1 MSRISGTGTSRLVKN
16 PPFILRWV
24 RDQAQVWQTMEIS
37 FHVEVVFIMKK
48 LRAVIATAF
57 LAAFML
63 VWPAALRAQDIY
75 KDKTLTFIVGYSPGG
90 TYDQYTRLI
99 ARHIS
104 KYLPG
109 NPTRIVENMP
119 GAAGI
124 IAANHLYNRAKPDGL
139 TIAAWA
145 SPLILQHI
153 MGNEAIKFDGRK
165 VGWVGIPGPYDTA
178 CHFNRESGI
187 RSVDDWMNAKRP
199 MKISSIGPG
208 TSLSDVPKLLKAA
221 LNLPLEMVEGYKGGA
236 EARLAVE
243 SGEVDGLCASWQATK
258 VSWRGQMESG
268 KIRVVLQATLKSHPD
283 LKNVPLAMSYA
294 KTDEARTLLRVADSV
309 HVYQFPYSV
318 APGTP
323 ADRLQTLQQAFVK
336 TLRDRELVAEADK
349 AQLEVQPI
357 DGPTTAKTFASLY
370 ELTPS
375 LIGKL
380 KEILVPKR

>member
-1 MSRISGTGTSRLVKN
+1 MSKN
-16 PPFILRWV
+16 SKQLFFIVLCV
-24 RDQAQVWQTMEIS
+24 VTAIVFESPAHAQE
-37 FHVEVVFIMKK
+37 FF
-48 LRAVIATAF
+48 
-57 LAAFML
+57 
-63 VWPAALRAQDIY
+63 

-99 ARHIS
+99 ARHINKHIS
-104 KYLPG
+104 G

-119 GAAGI
+119 GAGGI
-124 IAANHLYNRAKPDGL
+124 IAANHLYNRVKPDGL

-153 MGNEAIKFDGRK
+153 LGNEATKFDGRK
-165 VGWVGIPGPYDTA
+165 VGWIGIPGPYDTA

-187 RSVDDWMNAKRP
+187 RTMEDWLAAKRP
-199 MKISSIGPG
+199 MKIGSIGPG

-221 LNLPLEMVEGYKGGA
+221 LNLSLEMVEGYKGGA

-258 VSWRGQMESG
+258 VTWRSQMESG
-268 KIRVVLQATLKSHPD
+268 KIHVVLQSTLKSHPD
-283 LKNVPLAMSYA
+283 LKKVPLAINYA
-294 KTDEARTLLRVADSV
+294 KTDEAKTLLRVADNV

-323 ADRLQTLQQAFVK
+323 ADRLQVLQQAFVK
-336 TLRDRELVAEADK
+336 TLRDPELIAEAKK
-349 AQLEVQPI
+349 ADLEVAPI

-370 ELTPS
+370 DLPPP
-375 LIGKL
+375 LIAKL
-380 KEILVPKR
+380 KELLSPKR

>member
-1 MSRISGTGTSRLVKN
+1 MIKRFRILFTIITAAASITLASTA
-16 PPFILRWV
+16 
-24 RDQAQVWQTMEIS
+24 QAQE
-37 FHVEVVFIMKK
+37 
-48 LRAVIATAF
+48 F
-57 LAAFML
+57 L
-63 VWPAALRAQDIY
+63 

-99 ARHIS
+99 ARHINKHVS
-104 KYLPG
+104 G

-119 GAAGI
+119 GAGGI
-124 IAANHLYNRAKPDGL
+124 IVANHLYNRVKPDGL

-145 SPLILQHI
+145 SPLILQHV
-153 MGNEAIKFDGRK
+153 MGNEATKFDGRK

-187 RSVDDWMNAKRP
+187 RTVDDWFASKRP
-199 MKISSIGPG
+199 AKIASIGPG

-221 LNLPLEMVEGYKGGA
+221 LGLPLDMVEGYKGGA

-258 VSWRGQMESG
+258 VSWRSQMESG

-283 LKNVPLAMSYA
+283 LKNVPLAINYA
-294 KTDEARTLLRVADSV
+294 KTDEARTLLRVADNV

-323 ADRLQTLQQAFVK
+323 PDRLQVLQQGFIK
-336 TLRDRELVAEADK
+336 TLRDPELIAEAKK
-349 AQLEVQPI
+349 ADLEVEPI
-357 DGPTTAKTFASLY
+357 DGPTTAKTFAGLY
-370 ELTPS
+370 ELNPS
-375 LIGKL
+375 LVAKL
-380 KEILVPKR
+380 KEILIPKR